1 MSLSIIRLCEFAA
14 AADNMFHGL
23 SMLLAQSASKSLQ
36 TVLNLVH
43 LCSGV
48 GGLLLSCHDQSINVR
63 SDVAVINLSF
73 ICVCSF

>member
-36 TVLNLVH
+36 SVVILLH
-43 LCSGV
+43 HCSSV
-48 GGLLLSCHDQSINVR
+48 AGLLLICHDQSLNVC
-63 SDVAVINLSF
+63 SDVAVIKPF
-73 ICVCSF
+73 ICV